1 MGCDG
6 SEIPHSIFL
15 DSYSMRLAVRPFWA
29 SVGFWLL
36 TANLAVLTAFGKLH
50 DVSRDHPLVAS
61 LIGSSPW
68 LAVICKCQIKSEDVK
83 KPKKKFA
90 LATRI
95 EDVEI

>member
-1 MGCDG
+1 MFAMPSQLG
-6 SEIPHSIFL
+6 SRGDAAGSLNATNLITARF
-15 DSYSMRLAVRPFWA
+15 AC
-29 SVGFWLL
+29 GFWLL